1 MKLFVCMPVMV
12 GNGSKYIATNLAHY
26 TKKLYPD
33 KKVALVDFDFIN
45 PYLAEKLSLHDNIHG
60 IDNLT
65 DKIDGNFLDNHLFI
79 ENMVKLKNGVEL
91 LKGTKLTHNLDLIK
105 KHHIE
110 KILELLRSLY
120 DFVFIAV
127 SNKVTSGTVYGL
139 FEADEIV
146 LVAKNNY
153 SNYREINKTLKL
165 ISNYKN
171 NKSNIHLVV
180 NQYTEISEVNFSEF
194 VKDNVIKE
202 IELVP
207 YNEAT
212 FDNSNIE
219 KSIIQ
224 SMSFFNKKKDSDRL
238 EDLTK
243 LYIAEDNN

>member
-65 DKIDGNFLDNHLFI
+65 DKIDGNFLDNHLFT

-171 NKSNIHLVV
+171 DKSNIHLVV

-194 VKDNVIKE
+194 VKDNIIKE

-219 KSIIQ
+219 KNIIQ

-243 LYIAEDNN
+243 LCIAENNN

>member
-65 DKIDGNFLDNHLFI
+65 DKIDGNFLDNHLFT

-139 FEADEIV
+139 
-146 LVAKNNY
+146 
-153 SNYREINKTLKL
+153 SL
-165 ISNYKN
+165 IH
-171 NKSNIHLVV
+171 I
-180 NQYTEISEVNFSEF
+180 
-194 VKDNVIKE
+194 
-202 IELVP
+202 
-207 YNEAT
+207 
-212 FDNSNIE
+212 
-219 KSIIQ
+219 
-224 SMSFFNKKKDSDRL
+224 
-238 EDLTK
+238 
-243 LYIAEDNN
+243 